1 MLYACVLNDD
11 LKWDRHLPL
20 AMFSYNNSY
29 QESIKMPLFEALY
42 GRPCRTLL
50 SWSEFGERVIFGP
63 DIVVEEEE
71 KVKQIR
77 ANILTAQSH
86 QNSYIDKRRCPLEFE
101 VGGLIYLWVYP
112 MKGVRRFDIKRKLAP
127 RYVGPYPILEK
138 YESLAYRVELPSCLA
153 GVHIVLQVSQ
163 LKKCLKPLTHVVVE
177 DIILLELDLTYKA
190 YPVKILEQ
198 LDRVTQR
205 KTAQFY
211 KIQ

>member
-1 MLYACVLNDD
+1 
-11 LKWDRHLPL
+11 
-20 AMFSYNNSY
+20 
-29 QESIKMPLFEALY
+29 
-42 GRPCRTLL
+42 
-50 SWSEFGERVIFGP
+50 
-63 DIVVEEEE
+63 
-71 KVKQIR
+71 
-77 ANILTAQSH
+77 
-86 QNSYIDKRRCPLEFE
+86 
-101 VGGLIYLWVYP
+101 
-112 MKGVRRFDIKRKLAP
+112 MKGVRRFDIKQKLAP

-138 YESLAYRVELPSCLA
+138 YESLAYQVELPSCLA